1 MLHTGEGDMTQLW
14 TVHWVSETVR
24 TSTSM
29 HPVLDGWSDLVDREE
44 QMRIKPGDPFMLDP
58 NHRTDARLTRFF
70 SRSGFAQLAKSTKLS
85 YTNDYRVFF
94 DFLWLREKY
103 WDAAEPDDLL
113 DFEDWRRRSPRN
125 PARIS
130 GAKWN
135 RELAALQRLYGWASA
150 QRLLA
155 VNPVAV
161 KTVRNRRGDPIETA
175 DAWARD
181 VRSSNVHWLTPRAF
195 RLWRDVGLRGYTAE
209 GHRDPSWRGRHDDRN
224 AAYADLLFSSGLR
237 RTEAGSLLTWE
248 LPPSAP
254 SQQQYFPGRVAA
266 AVTKSKRARAFYV
279 SAYALREIETYIG
292 TTRRAAIRR
301 AQARD
306 RYADFDDLRMVIDR
320 SGRNRRILHWRN
332 RRGRIRQGSLDSL
345 DPDERRLLFIEGP
358 TGPEPLWL
366 WLAEDGTPFDAHSW
380 EAVFRAG
387 SERCRVVLDGAVSDP
402 PFCTPHMCR
411 HSFALHM
418 LVALHHAMDQRLGLS
433 AEERRDY
440 RLLYGDPWRMV
451 KDLLGHASEQT
462 TRDIYLAPV
471 ADLQLR
477 SLLVEEDQDGVTE
490 LLARIAAASERV
502 IDSDGAQ

>member
-1 MLHTGEGDMTQLW
+1 MTQLW
-14 TVHWVSETVR
+14 RVHWVSETVPTA
-24 TSTSM
+24 TST
-29 HPVLDGWSDLVDREE
+29 HPILEKWADLPAREDRL
-44 QMRIKPGDPFMLDP
+44 RIKPGDPFMVDP
-58 NHRTDARLTRFF
+58 NHHVDARLTQFF
-70 SRSGFAQLAKSTKLS
+70 SRSGFVQLAKSTKLS

-94 DFLWLREKY
+94 DFLWLRGKY
-103 WDAAEPDDLL
+103 WDAAEPDDLF

-135 RELAALQRLYGWASA
+135 RELAALQRLYGWATA
-150 QRLLA
+150 QRLLKL
-155 VNPVAV
+155 NPLAI
-161 KTVRNRRGDPIETA
+161 KTIRNRQGQLVETA
-175 DAWARD
+175 DAWAKD
-181 VRSSNVHWLTPRAF
+181 VRSSNVRWLTPGAY
-195 RLWRDVGLRGYTAE
+195 RLWRDVGLRGYTPE
-209 GHRDPSWRGRHDDRN
+209 GRRDRSWQGRHDDRN

-248 LPPSAP
+248 LPASAASP
-254 SQQQYFPGRVAA
+254 PQRYFAARVAA

-279 SAYALREIETYIG
+279 SAPALREIEAYVG

-301 AQARD
+301 AQLQG
-306 RYADFDDLRMVIDR
+306 RYDDLDGMRIVFDR
-320 SGRNRRILHWRN
+320 TGRSREILHWRDRH
-332 RRGRIRQGSLDSL
+332 RRTGQDNLGSL

-358 TGPEPLWL
+358 GGPEPLWL
-366 WLAEDGTPFDAHSW
+366 WLAEDGTPFDTHSW

-387 SERCRVVLDGAVSDP
+387 SDRCRVVLDGVVPDP

-418 LVALHHAMDQRLGLS
+418 LVALHHAMDQRFDLTPDD
-433 AEERRDY
+433 RRDY

-471 ADLQLR
+471 ADLQVR
-477 SLLVEEDQDGVTE
+477 SLLLEESQPGVAE
-490 LLARIAAASERV
+490 LLSRIAAASERV
-502 IDSDGAQ
+502 IDGDGAQ